1 MKSANFYVWETPA
14 QHFSSWSYAG
24 RLLHLDGSRCHRA
37 QLRVK
42 WSAIEPS
49 PGISGVVFLLDS
61 SILAVY
67 LSTQENKWIPANCE
81 GYTRKCWKGGG
92 DWGCKGG
99 VGTDNPVAGY
109 YPIREENKYR
119 LSLYIDKA
127 EISYCRL
134 GLLHGS

>member
-49 PGISGVVFLLDS
+49 PGIAGEVFLLEKQLGQFNLS
-61 SILAVY
+61 SVSLHPGKQMDTSELWGIHEEML
-67 LSTQENKWIPANCE
+67 E
-81 GYTRKCWKGGG
+81 GRG
-92 DWGCKGG
+92 
-99 VGTDNPVAGY
+99 
-109 YPIREENKYR
+109 
-119 LSLYIDKA
+119 
-127 EISYCRL
+127 RL
-134 GLLHGS
+134 GV